1 MQNTFDFGPD
11 EEPQLLEDGI
21 ARRLVRTGSLLCAVS
36 AVFFAAMY
44 AWRGPVEFSAPH
56 IAAAAILLAIWAFP
70 VRTSTA
76 PIYLAVTVAL
86 LLFGYQLVLLG
97 RIDNGI
103 AMWFLVPFVA
113 TMMLGMRRLAIFCGT
128 LTVVEICGVVAA
140 ARIGWLHSRV
150 VLPEADLV
158 MAISVLAVMTLLGMF
173 AVITLR
179 ARRVLMRELS
189 LRNAALGEALEEAR
203 LARNVAIE
211 AAQAKERLYA
221 NLSAA
226 NKELETFAY
235 SISHDLRAPLRGID
249 GFSHMLSEEYGDLL
263 DAQGKG
269 YLDRVRAAAQ
279 RMGTLIDD
287 ILELSRVSRHSM
299 RHGQV
304 NLSQLA
310 QEVLD
315 ELAQASPASTAETV
329 IEEGCI
335 AFGDPQLLRILM
347 QNLLENAW
355 KYSGREPA
363 PKIEFGRET
372 RDGEPLFFVR
382 DNGVGFDMKY
392 ADRLFS
398 PFQRLHKPEEFEG
411 TGIGLAT
418 VARIVQG
425 HGGRVW
431 AESEPGKGTTLRFTL
446 SEGGE

>member
-1 MQNTFDFGPD
+1 
-11 EEPQLLEDGI
+11 
-21 ARRLVRTGSLLCAVS
+21 
-36 AVFFAAMY
+36 
-44 AWRGPVEFSAPH
+44 
-56 IAAAAILLAIWAFP
+56 
-70 VRTSTA
+70 
-76 PIYLAVTVAL
+76 
-86 LLFGYQLVLLG
+86 
-97 RIDNGI
+97 
-103 AMWFLVPFVA
+103 
-113 TMMLGMRRLAIFCGT
+113 
-128 LTVVEICGVVAA
+128 
-140 ARIGWLHSRV
+140 
-150 VLPEADLV
+150 
-158 MAISVLAVMTLLGMF
+158 MF

-249 GFSHMLSEEYGDLL
+249 GFSHMLSEEYGELL
-263 DAQGKG
+263 DARGKG

-287 ILELSRVSRHSM
+287 ILDLSRVSRHSM

-315 ELAQASPASTAETV
+315 ELAQASPASTFETV

-363 PKIEFGRET
+363 PKIEFGREKK
-372 RDGEPLFFVR
+372 DGEPLFFVR

-446 SEGGE
+446 SEDGE